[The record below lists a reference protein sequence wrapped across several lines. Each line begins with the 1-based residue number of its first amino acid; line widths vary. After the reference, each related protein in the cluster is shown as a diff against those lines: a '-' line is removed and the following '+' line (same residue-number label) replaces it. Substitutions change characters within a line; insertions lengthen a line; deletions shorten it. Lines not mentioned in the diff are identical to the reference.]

1 MTIATNWEFIRQ
13 ANNLVILVLGLAA
26 LVFVL
31 RGVFKVAWRVIK
43 VILILAAV
51 LLFFGWLLGY
61 IHITFG

>member
-1 MTIATNWEFIRQ
+1 MSIFANWEFIRQ

-26 LVFVL
+26 IVIVL

-43 VILILAAV
+43 VILISAAV

>member
-1 MTIATNWEFIRQ
+1 MSIFANWEFIRQ

-26 LVFVL
+26 IVIVL

>member
-13 ANNLVILVLGLAA
+13 ANNLVILVLGAAA
-26 LVFVL
+26 LMLVL

-43 VILILAAV
+43 VILILAAALIFV
-51 LLFFGWLLGY
+51 GWLLGY